1 MRPRRSP
8 ERLGSVV
15 QEQVI
20 ARKGPRG
27 DSVDKAMP
35 CGPDFA
41 HRAKH
46 HRAIK
51 RAKKPA
57 REMEMWIAKPGKE
70 VQSVQPCVG
79 LAMGVGAASF
89 IREPFKESA

>member
-1 MRPRRSP
+1 
-8 ERLGSVV
+8 V
-15 QEQVI
+15 QDQVI

-35 CGPDFA
+35 CDPGFA

-57 REMEMWIAKPGKE
+57 SEMVICTAERGKE
-70 VQSVQPCVG
+70 AQSEQPYVG
-79 LAMGVGAASF
+79 VAMRVGAASF
-89 IREPFKESA
+89 IREPFDEAARAA